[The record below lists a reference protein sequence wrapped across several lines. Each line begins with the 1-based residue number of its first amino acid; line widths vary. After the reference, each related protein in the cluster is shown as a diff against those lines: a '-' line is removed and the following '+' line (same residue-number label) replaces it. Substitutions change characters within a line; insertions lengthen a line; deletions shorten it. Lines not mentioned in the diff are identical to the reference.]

1 MFAGILITLREGL
14 EAFLVVGILLGIL
27 SKMQQNDK
35 KKYIWWGSGA
45 AIAISVLIAY
55 LIQLLS
61 IGFEGTNA
69 EVFEIVVAAVAI
81 AILSYMVLWM
91 NKQSKNLKSNFQKQ
105 ISSAL
110 KQNQMWGL
118 VLLAF
123 VTIIREG
130 IETALFLTAVNSS
143 AKGSGL
149 MLGAFVGLIIAALL
163 SFLLVKA
170 AIRLN
175 LRLFFLITGSMVVVI
190 AAGLAS
196 HITMALQ
203 ELGVVPF
210 HNVIAWDLSSLI
222 SDDSLLGKMLHAFI
236 GYVAAPTVLQL
247 LIYALYI
254 AVMLHVLW
262 KGPSLRF
269 FAKTSKTTI
278 IEK

>member
-1 MFAGILITLREGL
+1 MFAGILITLREGI

-27 SKMQQNDK
+27 SKMKQTDK
-35 KKYIWWGSGA
+35 NKFIWWGSG
-45 AIAISVLIAY
+45 IAVAVSILIAY

-61 IGFEGTNA
+61 INFEGTNA

-81 AILSYMVLWM
+81 AVLSYMVIWM
-91 NKQSKNLKSNFQKQ
+91 NKQSRSLKSNLEKQ
-105 ISSAL
+105 ITSAL
-110 KQNQMWGL
+110 NQNQMWGL

-130 IETALFLTAVNSS
+130 IETALFLTAVNAS

-149 MLGAFVGLIIAALL
+149 LIGALTGLFLAAIVSYLI
-163 SFLLVKA
+163 VRA

-175 LRLFFLITGSMVVVI
+175 LRMFFLITGSMVVVI

-203 ELGVVPF
+203 ELGILPF
-210 HNVIAWDLSSLI
+210 NEIIAWNLSSFI
-222 SDDSLLGKMLHAFI
+222 SDESLLGKLLHAFI

-247 LIYALYI
+247 IVYI
-254 AVMLHVLW
+254 VFIAAMLHILW
-262 KGPSLRF
+262 KGS
-269 FAKTSKTTI
+269 I
-278 IEK
+278 ISSWRKQASTVIPNK

>member
-1 MFAGILITLREGL
+1 MFAGILITLREGI

-27 SKMQQNDK
+27 SKMNQRDK
-35 KKYIWWGSGA
+35 HRYIWIGSGA
-45 AIAISVLIAY
+45 AIALSGLIAY

-61 IGFEGTNA
+61 INFEGTNA
-69 EVFEIVVAAVAI
+69 EIFEVVVAAIAI

-91 NKQSKNLKSNFQKQ
+91 NKQSKHLKSNFEKQ
-105 ISSAL
+105 ITSAL
-110 KQNQMWGL
+110 NNNQMWGL

-149 MLGAFVGLIIAALL
+149 MLGAFAGLLLAAIV
-163 SFLLVKA
+163 SYLLVKA

-175 LRLFFLITGSMVVVI
+175 LRMFFLLTGSMVVVI

-196 HITMALQ
+196 HVTMALQ
-203 ELGVVPF
+203 DLGILPF
-210 HNVIAWDLSSLI
+210 GNLIAWNLSSFI
-222 SDDSLLGKMLHAFI
+222 SDESLLGKLLHAFI

-247 LIYALYI
+247 LVYAAYI
-254 AVMLHVLW
+254 AAMLHVLW
-262 KGPSLRF
+262 NGSILKSFKKQLN
-269 FAKTSKTTI
+269 AVMADK
-278 IEK
+278 